1 MNWREERHQ
10 ILAPWSIFLIT
21 GFFAVAFWIRS
32 FISYETITFP
42 TEKDILYHY
51 LTQIIPFDS
60 FLAKIISFLLVV
72 IVAVITFFANN
83 KYFFIKNKSALLIMF
98 MVLLMGLNDP
108 SHNLNPGIIGLTF
121 LLFAFIRFLGMH
133 GKLHTGARSFDIGLY
148 ISIGSLFYDRML
160 FFIPFFY
167 VGFYMY
173 QQLHIKNVL
182 ATFFGISFPYL
193 LVGGICF
200 LFNDFDNFAQRL
212 PLSISYSAD
221 THIGHIIYLGLLGFV
236 TLFAFVNFIS
246 KFSNEKI
253 KTRNTIF
260 FVYILLAGSIV
271 SLFFSTHF
279 FLFEIPFI
287 SFFLGILFAQF
298 FSNNTSRFARFLFYA
313 FWAICII
320 WFLVSFIL

>member
-1 MNWREERHQ
+1 
-10 ILAPWSIFLIT
+10 L
-21 GFFAVAFWIRS
+21 
-32 FISYETITFP
+32 
-42 TEKDILYHY
+42 
-51 LTQIIPFDS
+51 
-60 FLAKIISFLLVV
+60 
-72 IVAVITFFANN
+72 
-83 KYFFIKNKSALLIMF
+83 
-98 MVLLMGLNDP
+98 
-108 SHNLNPGIIGLTF
+108 
-121 LLFAFIRFLGMH
+121 
-133 GKLHTGARSFDIGLY
+133 
-148 ISIGSLFYDRML
+148 
-160 FFIPFFY
+160 FY